1 MTLEPSIYILNIF
14 WWLIMYSKRKSR
26 PAAVICNTNVSVP
39 LLDEVAN
46 SQIYIYNWEI
56 VEQVHSEAF

>member
-1 MTLEPSIYILNIF
+1 
-14 WWLIMYSKRKSR
+14 MYGKRKSR

-46 SQIYIYNWEI
+46 SQIYIYSWEI